1 MWWSSK
7 PAASRADKIGA
18 AIDKLDAIICHHEE
32 ILNLQTAMADAY
44 HQKAVRLLPTSEQ
57 QAARAMCR
65 SIGCTRQA
73 THVNE
78 VLTSTIK
85 QRQALELSAVH
96 STSMDAVAVT
106 TAALK
111 LAPGPDQA
119 INTIDVMD
127 DLLAQVEETQSAYG
141 SMIVSDDDA
150 LEALKDSIA
159 TPAGPTEIGLHA
171 GATPAVVGIPA
182 LPTVPGTDPLDT
194 GAPPEAVVYAPLGPL
209 AVFA

>member
-150 LEALKDSIA
+150 LEALKESIA
-159 TPAGPTEIGLHA
+159 TPAEPTGLPA
-171 GATPAVVGIPA
+171 GQPAPAVGIPA
-182 LPTVPGTDPLDT
+182 LPAVPGTDPLDT
-194 GAPPEAVVYAPLGPL
+194 GAPPEAVAYAPLGPL